1 MKSWPAND
9 HILFLFHS
17 IYSDAEYHT
26 RNQSFSNDGFA
37 NGEQRDGGNILNQN
51 ERSTSR
57 NRNDATNYRRYN
69 WTDIERVDST
79 DLQAKL
85 KNLKPYTQYEI
96 LLQAFNQYGRGPV
109 AKIEAFTAGDGK
121 NSPHI
126 NHVFYYS

>member
-1 MKSWPAND
+1 M
-9 HILFLFHS
+9 
-17 IYSDAEYHT
+17 
-26 RNQSFSNDGFA
+26 
-37 NGEQRDGGNILNQN
+37 NQN
-51 ERSTSR
+51 ERSIAS

-96 LLQAFNQYGRGPV
+96 LLQAYNQYGRGPV

-121 NSPHI
+121 NSLNICHI
-126 NHVFYYS
+126 FLLILMFQFCFCNINLNLLFQFHQRIQRI

>member
-1 MKSWPAND
+1 MSWPFVFFT
-9 HILFLFHS
+9 ILFHS
-17 IYSDAEYHT
+17 TYSHAEYHT
-26 RNQSFSNDGFA
+26 RNQSFSNIGSTID
-37 NGEQRDGGNILNQN
+37 EKRDGGNILNQN
-51 ERSTSR
+51 ERSIAR

-96 LLQAFNQYGRGPV
+96 LLQAYNQYGRGPV

-121 NSPHI
+121 N
-126 NHVFYYS
+126 